1 MKQIN
6 VYICIMAV
14 AVIMLGSCSKEK
26 AHFAQTSIVEHQLKM
41 SYKGIEYEYTVNYDE
56 VTQKAAAVGKDAK
69 FVENL
74 LNKND
79 KGLVFFTADN
89 RIEFFDNEMV
99 EYAHTHQLDN
109 SKAEENRQMVCNT
122 TVKDANTRFYRHI
135 NYVDMMNQLIFNPN
149 SSNMS
154 VNHYTPGSSNI
165 NDNWN
170 QNGIVNVQGYALGS
184 VPSGTNDNISS
195 IKILSAGYNKS
206 FYLILFQ
213 DSGFS
218 GRAIGFELPSCIN
231 EKPVSD
237 LTQWRRVGW
246 FNGSWNDQISSY
258 YGYYY

>member
-1 MKQIN
+1 
-6 VYICIMAV
+6 
-14 AVIMLGSCSKEK
+14 
-26 AHFAQTSIVEHQLKM
+26 
-41 SYKGIEYEYTVNYDE
+41 
-56 VTQKAAAVGKDAK
+56 
-69 FVENL
+69 
-74 LNKND
+74 
-79 KGLVFFTADN
+79 
-89 RIEFFDNEMV
+89 
-99 EYAHTHQLDN
+99 
-109 SKAEENRQMVCNT
+109 
-122 TVKDANTRFYRHI
+122 
-135 NYVDMMNQLIFNPN
+135 MMNQLIFNPN

-170 QNGIVNVQGYALGS
+170 QNGIVNVQGYALSS